1 MIRITVGQTVYN
13 YEGRRSKI
21 EFFTPRDTPY
31 GLTYGQW
38 TVKWWHW
45 ALSIPKKNNPLLDDI
60 GCFADVGQ
68 NGPVWFIAGTF
79 GENKLP
85 RRVCTVPSSK
95 AVLFPVIN
103 YEADVIQDPE
113 LVDEIDLIEHVSQDM
128 DDIIT
133 KEAVID
139 GKNVSVFRVKSDPP
153 VFPVTLGI
161 DNPISLP
168 SGIINVAADGYWVF
182 LKPLNC
188 GEHQIYFHGAC
199 SGGTRNSKA
208 KYKLMVVK

>member
-1 MIRITVGQTVYN
+1 VGETVTNCHGV
-13 YEGRRSKI
+13 EC
-21 EFFTPRDTPY
+21 FTPKDRPY
-31 GLTYGQW
+31 GLTYGEW
-38 TVKWWHW
+38 TAKWWQW
-45 ALSIPKKNNPLLDDI
+45 ALSLPKQVNPVLDDN
-60 GCFADVGQ
+60 GRFAHVGQ

-85 RRVCTVPSSK
+85 RRTCTIPFNK

-103 YEADVIQDPE
+103 YEANVIQDPE
-113 LVDEIDLIEHVSQDM
+113 LVDETDLIRHVSQDM

-133 KEAVID
+133 KEATID
-139 GKNVSVFRVKSDPP
+139 GAITNVYRIKSDPL
-153 VFPVTLGI
+153 VFPLTLGV
-161 DNPISLP
+161 DNPLGLP
-168 SGIINVAADGYWVF
+168 TGTINVAADGYWVF

-208 KYKLMVVK
+208 EYNLRIVR

>member
-1 MIRITVGQTVYN
+1 MIRITVGETVYN
-13 YEGRRSKI
+13 YEGRRSNKI

-38 TVKWWHW
+38 TVKWWQW

-68 NGPVWFIAGTF
+68 NGPVWFIAGTL

-85 RRVCTVPSSK
+85 RRACTIPSSK

-103 YEADVIQDPE
+103 YETDVIQDPE
-113 LVDEIDLIEHVSQDM
+113 LVDEIDLVEHVSQDM

-133 KEAVID
+133 KEVC
-139 GKNVSVFRVKSDPP
+139 
-153 VFPVTLGI
+153 
-161 DNPISLP
+161 
-168 SGIINVAADGYWVF
+168 Y
-182 LKPLNC
+182 
-188 GEHQIYFHGAC
+188 
-199 SGGTRNSKA
+199 
-208 KYKLMVVK
+208 